1 MTLRTPLSQ
10 ARGLG
15 SAHAGA
21 HHWWHQRITAMAM
34 LPLMIWFVM
43 SLAAH
48 VGSDYFTLK
57 LWMASPINATLMI
70 ALMVN
75 IFYHASL
82 GLQVVIEDYVQCPA
96 MKAVSLILIKLLA
109 TLLALFSVVNI
120 LEIAIGS

>member
-21 HHWWHQRITAMAM
+21 HHWWHQRITAVAM
-34 LPLMIWFVM
+34 FPLMIWFVM

-48 VGSDYFTLK
+48 VGADYFSLK
-57 LWMASPINATLMI
+57 AWMSSPINATLMI

-75 IFYHASL
+75 IFYHANL

-96 MKAVSLILIKLLA
+96 MKTVSLILIKLLA
-109 TLLALFSVVNI
+109 TLFALFSVVNI